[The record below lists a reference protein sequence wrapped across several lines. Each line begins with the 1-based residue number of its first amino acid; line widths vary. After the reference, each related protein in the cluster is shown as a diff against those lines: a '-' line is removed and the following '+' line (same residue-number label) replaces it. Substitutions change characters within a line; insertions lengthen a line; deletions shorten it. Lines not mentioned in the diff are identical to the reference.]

1 MKKLPTITI
10 ACSLILVSLNAHSN
24 ESTPNPI
31 FSKMD
36 FYEFSVTSS
45 SISESFEEDYKLEQ
59 LALIDRARKQAK
71 MGNLRT
77 AEGFLQQVAKSIYAM
92 PDKRP
97 SSSSNL
103 SYKDSKRMQSV
114 FNAVDSIL
122 PHAQKIALEKESDIY
137 ELAQV
142 KSSYLRAKTALS
154 ENDAA
159 MAKSI
164 IEQTYLQLKKSVAGL
179 RSGDRLYLTIPDAD
193 TREGWQD
200 AAKRF
205 QDWRFLNQHLQSE
218 MQYNAESAEVF
229 EQATALADGLYE
241 EASSIALMG
250 NWKSAVEKVDL
261 AYRVLEK
268 SWSQS
273 GIDIGI

>member
-10 ACSLILVSLNAHSN
+10 ACSLIFVSLNAHSN

-97 SSSSNL
+97 SSSNL

-164 IEQTYLQLKKSVAGL
+164 IEHTYLQLKQSVAGL

-218 MQYNAESAEVF
+218 MQSNGSNAEIF
-229 EQATALADGLYE
+229 EQASTLSDRLYE
-241 EASSIALMG
+241 EASSIALQG
-250 NWKSAVEKVDL
+250 DWKAAVDKVDL

>member
-1 MKKLPTITI
+1 MKNLPTIAI
-10 ACSLILVSLNAHSN
+10 ASSLLFASFNITANTDNQNTL
-24 ESTPNPI
+24 
-31 FSKMD
+31 FSKLD
-36 FYEFSVTSS
+36 FYEFSVTRS
-45 SISESFEEDYKLEQ
+45 SISDRYGEDYKAQQ
-59 LALIDRARKQAK
+59 LTLIERARKQAS

-77 AEGFLQQVAKSIYAM
+77 AEGLLQQVAKNIYAM
-92 PDKRP
+92 PVQKQP
-97 SSSSNL
+97 TTALSN
-103 SYKDSKRMQSV
+103 KDRKRMQSV
-114 FNAVDSIL
+114 FSAVDSIL
-122 PHAQKIALEKESDIY
+122 PHAQKIAVEKQSDIFK
-137 ELAQV
+137 LAEV
-142 KSSYLRAKTALS
+142 KSSYLRAKNALS
-154 ENDAA
+154 ENDTA

-164 IEQTYLQLKKSVAGL
+164 IEKTYLQLKQSVVGL
-179 RSGDRLYLTIPDAD
+179 RSGDRLYLTIPSPD

-218 MQYNAESAEVF
+218 MQYNADSAEVF

-250 NWKSAVEKVDL
+250 DWTSAVDKVDL